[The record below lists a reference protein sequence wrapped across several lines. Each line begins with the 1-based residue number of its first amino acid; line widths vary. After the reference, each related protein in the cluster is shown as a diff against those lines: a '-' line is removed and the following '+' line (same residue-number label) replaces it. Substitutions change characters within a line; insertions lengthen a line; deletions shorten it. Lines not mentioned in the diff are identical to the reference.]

1 LSRIDPNRARM
12 KQWQAKKQ
20 TRDSLPK
27 RFDQLRKT
35 GDQSVKEAKGLGRA

>member
-1 LSRIDPNRARM
+1 M

-20 TRDSLPK
+20 TRGALPK